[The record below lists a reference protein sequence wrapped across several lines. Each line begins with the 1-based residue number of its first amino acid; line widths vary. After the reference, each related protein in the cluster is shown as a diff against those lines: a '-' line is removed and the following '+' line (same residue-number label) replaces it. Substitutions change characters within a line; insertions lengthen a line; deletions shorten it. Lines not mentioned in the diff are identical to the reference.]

1 MQMVQLSGAVSAFLE
16 GYFATCR
23 RSDKTKSAYTLDLA
37 QFRAAV
43 GDDTALRAIT
53 PSDIERWAESLRACK
68 YEPSSIRRKL
78 ASVRVFFGYWTR
90 LAVIERSPLAYL
102 RLDIG
107 TSRILVRALS
117 APDVDALL
125 HAARVVVEKVGE
137 GRRELAVR
145 NRAVIELLF
154 ATGLRVGELVQLKRS
169 DVALPESQVLVNGK
183 GGRQRIAVLVDD
195 RSIQALSEYLSL
207 RAAYPAVDGAL
218 FLSARG
224 KALMTQGVAAVV
236 GLLGRRA
243 GIRVRVTPHMLRH
256 TVATLLL
263 RNGADLRV
271 VQEFLGHSSLAT
283 TQRYTHVSKEH
294 LRTELIRAH
303 PNLRRASSGGSAV
316 RGGN

>member
-1 MQMVQLSGAVSAFLE
+1 MSLLQLSSAVTAFLE

-23 RSDKTKSAYTLDLA
+23 RSAKTKSAYALDLA
-37 QFRAAV
+37 QFRALI
-43 GDDTALRAIT
+43 GDHTALRTIK
-53 PSDIERWAESLRACK
+53 PSDIERWAESLRVRP
-68 YEPSSIRRKL
+68 YQPSSIRRKL
-78 ASVRVFFGYWTR
+78 ATVRVFFGYWTR
-90 LAVIERSPLAYL
+90 LAVIDRSPLAYL

-107 TSRILVRALS
+107 ANRVLVRALS
-117 APDVDALL
+117 APDMNALL
-125 HAARVVVEKVGE
+125 HKARVVVDEVGRR
-137 GRRELAVR
+137 RRELAVR

-154 ATGLRVGELVQLKRS
+154 ATGLRVGELVQLKGS
-169 DVALPESQVLVNGK
+169 DVALAESQVVVNGK

-195 RSIQALSEYLSL
+195 RSRQALSEYLSV
-207 RAAYPAVDGAL
+207 RVARQTVDGAL
-218 FLSARG
+218 FLSVRG
-224 KALMTQGVAAVV
+224 KALTTQGVAAVV
-236 GLLGRRA
+236 TLLGRQA

-303 PNLRRASSGGSAV
+303 PNLRRALGAESV
-316 RGGN
+316 T